1 MAFQLYS
8 LGETGV
14 ANLAEQFARVQGDSD
29 FVIAANEVAGSSLV
43 YFADL
48 LYSAVYHSHQS
59 IGKI

>member
-14 ANLAEQFARVQGDSD
+14 ANLTEQYARGQGDAN
-29 FVIAANEVAGSSLV
+29 FVIAAKEIAGSSLV